1 MIFHYKNPDH
11 YQNCQELN
19 ATGNGQ
25 LARFS
30 FYSVDTVILNLV
42 CLSDMRSKNEKY
54 CKNKPRTKR
63 GVLSHARKEQ
73 DMRIIRSLAEEL
85 CLSEAMELVMAEYD
99 HQKAGGIIRIYID
112 KEGGVT
118 LEDCV
123 VISRRL
129 SDLLDIH
136 LNTGQAYRLEV
147 SSPGIER
154 PLVKP
159 SDFERFKGRRI
170 KIKTKSHIEGQK
182 TFTGIL
188 LGISEEIV
196 SLQSRDKAFGI
207 PHGEISRA
215 RLVSDVGDNE

>member
-1 MIFHYKNPDH
+1 MSAKSRKHYN
-11 YQNCQELN
+11 
-19 ATGNGQ
+19 
-25 LARFS
+25 R
-30 FYSVDTVILNLV
+30 
-42 CLSDMRSKNEKY
+42 
-54 CKNKPRTKR
+54 NKPRAKT
-63 GVLSHARKEQ
+63 GSLSRAKKEQ
-73 DMRIIRSLAEEL
+73 DLRMIRSLAEEL
-85 CLSEAMELVMAEYD
+85 CASEAMELVLAEYD
-99 HQKAGGIIRIYID
+99 HQKTDDIIRIYID
-112 KEGGVT
+112 KESGVT
-118 LEDCV
+118 LDDCV

-136 LNTGQAYRLEV
+136 LDSGQAYRLEV

-170 KIKTKSHIEGQK
+170 KIKTKNRIEEQK
-182 TFTGIL
+182 MFTGVL

-196 SLQSRDKAFGI
+196 NLQSRDKVFGI